1 MDAVI
6 ASVVV
11 FEEVVDVV
19 GREVGVVGMIVVAM
33 MVVDVDCDCDDK
45 RDVVMGLEMVV
56 AVDESSVDDPEK
68 IVVIV
73 NVEGIDD
80 EVCDGVVGVV

>member
-6 ASVVV
+6 ANVVV

-45 RDVVMGLEMVV
+45 
-56 AVDESSVDDPEK
+56 
-68 IVVIV
+68 
-73 NVEGIDD
+73 
-80 EVCDGVVGVV
+80 

>member
-1 MDAVI
+1 MDTVI
-6 ASVVV
+6 ASVVD

-33 MVVDVDCDCDDK
+33 MIDVDCDCDDK
-45 RDVVMGLEMVV
+45 RDV
-56 AVDESSVDDPEK
+56 DENSVDDLEK
-68 IVVIV
+68 IVIV

-80 EVCDGVVGVV
+80 EVCDGVVVGVV

>member
-1 MDAVI
+1 MDTVI

-33 MVVDVDCDCDDK
+33 MVDVDCDCDDK
-45 RDVVMGLEMVV
+45 RDVVVGLEMVV
-56 AVDESSVDDPEK
+56 AVDESSVDDLEK

>member
-1 MDAVI
+1 
-6 ASVVV
+6 
-11 FEEVVDVV
+11 
-19 GREVGVVGMIVVAM
+19 MIVVAM

>member
-56 AVDESSVDDPEK
+56 AVDVSSVDSEK

>member
-1 MDAVI
+1 MMDAVI
-6 ASVVV
+6 ASVVD

-33 MVVDVDCDCDDK
+33 MIDVDCDCDDK
-45 RDVVMGLEMVV
+45 RDV
-56 AVDESSVDDPEK
+56 DENSVDDLEK
-68 IVVIV
+68 IVIV

-80 EVCDGVVGVV
+80 EVCNGVVVGVL

>member
-1 MDAVI
+1 
-6 ASVVV
+6 
-11 FEEVVDVV
+11 
-19 GREVGVVGMIVVAM
+19 
-33 MVVDVDCDCDDK
+33 
-45 RDVVMGLEMVV
+45 MVV
-56 AVDESSVDDPEK
+56 AVDESSVDDLEK

>member
-33 MVVDVDCDCDDK
+33 MIDVDCDCDDK
-45 RDVVMGLEMVV
+45 RDV
-56 AVDESSVDDPEK
+56 DENSVDDLEK
-68 IVVIV
+68 IVIV

-80 EVCDGVVGVV
+80 EVCDGVVVGVV

>member
-1 MDAVI
+1 MMDTVI
-6 ASVVV
+6 ASVVD

-33 MVVDVDCDCDDK
+33 MIDVDCDCDDK
-45 RDVVMGLEMVV
+45 RDV
-56 AVDESSVDDPEK
+56 DENSVDDLEK
-68 IVVIV
+68 IVIV

-80 EVCDGVVGVV
+80 EVCDGVVVGVV

>member
-1 MDAVI
+1 MDTVI

-33 MVVDVDCDCDDK
+33 MIDVDCDCDDK
-45 RDVVMGLEMVV
+45 RDV
-56 AVDESSVDDPEK
+56 DENSVDDLEK
-68 IVVIV
+68 IVIV

-80 EVCDGVVGVV
+80 EVCDGVVVGVV

>member
-33 MVVDVDCDCDDK
+33 MVDVDCDCDDK

-56 AVDESSVDDPEK
+56 AVDVSSVDSEK

>member
-1 MDAVI
+1 MTPEKIETTMDAVI

-33 MVVDVDCDCDDK
+33 MIDVDCDCDDK
-45 RDVVMGLEMVV
+45 RDV
-56 AVDESSVDDPEK
+56 DENSVDDLEK
-68 IVVIV
+68 IVIV

-80 EVCDGVVGVV
+80 EVCDGVVVGVV

>member
-6 ASVVV
+6 ANVVV
-11 FEEVVDVV
+11 FEVVDVV

-45 RDVVMGLEMVV
+45 RDVVTGLEMVV

-80 EVCDGVVGVV
+80 EVCDGIVGVV

>member
-1 MDAVI
+1 MMDAVI
-6 ASVVV
+6 ASVVD

-33 MVVDVDCDCDDK
+33 MIDVDCDCDDK
-45 RDVVMGLEMVV
+45 RDV
-56 AVDESSVDDPEK
+56 DENSVDDLEK
-68 IVVIV
+68 IVIV

-80 EVCDGVVGVV
+80 EVCDGVVVDVV

>member
-33 MVVDVDCDCDDK
+33 MVDVDCDRDDK
-45 RDVVMGLEMVV
+45 RDVVVGLEMVV

>member
-1 MDAVI
+1 MMDAVI
-6 ASVVV
+6 ASVVD

-33 MVVDVDCDCDDK
+33 MVDVDCDCDDK
-45 RDVVMGLEMVV
+45 RDV
-56 AVDESSVDDPEK
+56 DENSVDDLEK
-68 IVVIV
+68 IVIV

-80 EVCDGVVGVV
+80 EVCDGVVVGVV

>member
-1 MDAVI
+1 
-6 ASVVV
+6 
-11 FEEVVDVV
+11 
-19 GREVGVVGMIVVAM
+19 
-33 MVVDVDCDCDDK
+33 
-45 RDVVMGLEMVV
+45 MVV

>member
-1 MDAVI
+1 MMDAVI
-6 ASVVV
+6 ASVVD

-33 MVVDVDCDCDDK
+33 MIDVDCDCDDK
-45 RDVVMGLEMVV
+45 RDV
-56 AVDESSVDDPEK
+56 DENSVDDLEK
-68 IVVIV
+68 IVIV

-80 EVCDGVVGVV
+80 EVCDGVVVGVV

>member
-6 ASVVV
+6 ANVVV
-11 FEEVVDVV
+11 FEVVDVV

-45 RDVVMGLEMVV
+45 RDVVTGLEMVV

>member
-6 ASVVV
+6 ANVVV
-11 FEEVVDVV
+11 FEVVDVV

>member
-6 ASVVV
+6 ASVVD

-33 MVVDVDCDCDDK
+33 MIDVDCDCDDK

-56 AVDESSVDDPEK
+56 AVDESSVDSEK

>member
-6 ASVVV
+6 ASVVD
-11 FEEVVDVV
+11 FEEVVDVD

-33 MVVDVDCDCDDK
+33 MIDVDCDCDDK
-45 RDVVMGLEMVV
+45 RDV
-56 AVDESSVDDPEK
+56 DENSVDDLEK
-68 IVVIV
+68 IVIV

-80 EVCDGVVGVV
+80 EVCDGVVVGVV

>member
-33 MVVDVDCDCDDK
+33 MIDVDCDCDDK
-45 RDVVMGLEMVV
+45 RDV
-56 AVDESSVDDPEK
+56 DENSVDDLEK
-68 IVVIV
+68 IVIV

-80 EVCDGVVGVV
+80 EVCDGVVVDVV